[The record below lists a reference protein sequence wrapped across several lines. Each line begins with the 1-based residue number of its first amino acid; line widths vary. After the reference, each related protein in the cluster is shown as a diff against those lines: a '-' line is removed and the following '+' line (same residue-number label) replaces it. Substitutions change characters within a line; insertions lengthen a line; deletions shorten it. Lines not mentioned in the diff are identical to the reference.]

1 MDIENRIDCP
11 MRNAENGNCLCAG
24 GFCTS
29 LSDEICVAL
38 HNAYNHGYNDAID
51 YVIDI
56 LINPY
61 N

>member
-11 MRNAENGNCLCAG
+11 MRNPENGNCLSAG

-29 LSDEICVAL
+29 LSDEICGAL
-38 HNAYNHGYNDAID
+38 HNAYNRGYKDAID
-51 YVIDI
+51 YVVDI
-56 LINPY
+56 LINPH